1 MAITE
6 RTVIVANP
14 ANRSKKKMAMSL
26 KQKLHFGSKKVR
38 AAAKRAMQAKRSKA
52 RHAPRTKPNPTR
64 KRAAARKQVKRRESK
79 PRRSNPGEI
88 IALTLGNPAKRS
100 KKKAMAATKKNKK
113 KASAPRS
120 NPAGRRPKAKNN
132 PGRRKPQRNPAG
144 FGMNDMLQLGAG
156 AVLGSSLPKLG
167 SQMVLGAKN
176 TGVMGYMANIAGTAI
191 LAWSAAKFLPRQRSL
206 AAGILAG
213 GIGQVIARAI
223 GDYTQ
228 FGQYLNGAGMGDY
241 MAANWV
247 TPQRLPN
254 ALDSAF
260 AENGYQAP
268 QVVMASAAAGAGV
281 GNLIGAPLY

>member
-14 ANRSKKKMAMSL
+14 ARRSKKKMAMSL
-26 KQKLHFGSKKVR
+26 KQKLHFGSSKVR
-38 AAAKRAMQAKRSKA
+38 AAAKRALKAKRSKA

-64 KRAAARKQVKRRESK
+64 KRAAARKQVKRRKST

-100 KKKAMAATKKNKK
+100 RKAMAKTKRKK

-120 NPAGRRPKAKNN
+120 NPAGRRRTKKN
-132 PGRRKPQRNPAG
+132 PAHRRRTQRNPAG
-144 FGMNDMLQLGAG
+144 YGMQDMLALGAG

-167 SQMVLGAKN
+167 SQLVLGSKN
-176 TGVMGYMANIAGTAI
+176 TGMMGYLSNIAGTAI
-191 LAWSAAKFLPRQRSL
+191 LAWGASRFLPRQRSL

-228 FGQYLNGAGMGDY
+228 FGRYLDGAGMGDY
-241 MAANWV
+241 MASNWV
-247 TPQRLPN
+247 TPQRLPD
-254 ALDSAF
+254 ALNSAV
-260 AENGYQAP
+260 AENGYQQAP
-268 QVVMASAAAGAGV
+268 QIVVASAAGGAGV
-281 GNLIGAPLY
+281 GNLIGAPIY